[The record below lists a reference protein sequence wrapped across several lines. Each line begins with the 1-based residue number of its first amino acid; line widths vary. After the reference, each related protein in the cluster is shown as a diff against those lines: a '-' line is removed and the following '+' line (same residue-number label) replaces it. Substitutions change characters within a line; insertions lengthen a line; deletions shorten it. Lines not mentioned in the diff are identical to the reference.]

1 VKGADTK
8 KVVLAALA
16 GNVAIAACKF
26 AAAYMSHSTA
36 TLAEAVHSLADTA
49 NQGLLLVGMSLA
61 ARPANERFPFGRAG
75 ERYFWPFVV
84 ALMLFSVGGA
94 FAIWQGIVH
103 LLSES
108 PTSGKTVWSCGVLG
122 ISLLIEGMSFRV
134 AFREFKVLAGGRPWR
149 RAVVETRD
157 PTILLVLAEDM
168 TAIVGL
174 TIALVSVAAAGATG
188 KMACDA
194 IGSIGI
200 GALLCTVAFLL
211 ARVTHG
217 LLIGES
223 ATPEDQARALVLTES
238 TPGVARVTQ
247 LLTMHLG
254 PDVAILAM
262 KVAFRPGMPVEEVE
276 GTTDEIE
283 RRVRAALPQMRKIFI
298 EADSRGD
305 GRGVKRESRIS
316 ASSAPS

>member
-1 VKGADTK
+1 
-8 KVVLAALA
+8 
-16 GNVAIAACKF
+16 
-26 AAAYMSHSTA
+26 
-36 TLAEAVHSLADTA
+36 
-49 NQGLLLVGMSLA
+49 
-61 ARPANERFPFGRAG
+61 
-75 ERYFWPFVV
+75 
-84 ALMLFSVGGA
+84 
-94 FAIWQGIVH
+94 
-103 LLSES
+103 
-108 PTSGKTVWSCGVLG
+108 
-122 ISLLIEGMSFRV
+122 
-134 AFREFKVLAGGRPWR
+134 
-149 RAVVETRD
+149 
-157 PTILLVLAEDM
+157 M